1 MGIATI
7 RAARFKSNWNERNDI
22 MDTTGTLGKR
32 LQEKLMLRQERRRL
46 RQEHTRGEMEGM
58 NERLKRYTAAAD
70 KLMES
75 IIRPRMEQLK
85 RCFEAVNGP
94 QCETTRHMCRLLF
107 KHSAEFPATATVEL
121 GVTRDGH
128 AKTVLIQY
136 DASILPRFVPL
147 DDKDELGIALESLD
161 QAKVAAWVE
170 DKLLQFVDVYLSL
183 ETTPQYQAE
192 NLATDPVCGMSVN
205 KVGAPARM
213 DHRGKT
219 YFFCVEECRQKFAEN
234 PGRYL

>member
-1 MGIATI
+1 LCGEVQV
-7 RAARFKSNWNERNDI
+7 NWNKKDDI
-22 MDTTGTLGKR
+22 MDTTGKLEKR
-32 LQEKLMLRQERRRL
+32 LQEKLILRQERRRL
-46 RQEHTRGEMEGM
+46 QQDHTQGEMEGM

-75 IIRPRMEQLK
+75 IIRPHMERLK
-85 RCFEAVNGP
+85 KCFEAVNGP
-94 QCETTRHMCRLLF
+94 QCETTRHTCRLLF
-107 KHSAEFPATATVEL
+107 KHSAEFPATATIEL

-147 DDKDELGIALESLD
+147 DAKDELGIPLECLD
-161 QAKVAAWVE
+161 EAKVAAWVD
-170 DKLLQFVDVYLSL
+170 DKLLQFVDAYLSL
-183 ETTPQYQAE
+183 ETTRQYQAE
-192 NLATDPVCGMSVN
+192 SLATDPVCGMSVN
-205 KVGAPARM
+205 RVDAPARM

-219 YFFCVEECRQKFAEN
+219 YFFCVEECRKKFAEN